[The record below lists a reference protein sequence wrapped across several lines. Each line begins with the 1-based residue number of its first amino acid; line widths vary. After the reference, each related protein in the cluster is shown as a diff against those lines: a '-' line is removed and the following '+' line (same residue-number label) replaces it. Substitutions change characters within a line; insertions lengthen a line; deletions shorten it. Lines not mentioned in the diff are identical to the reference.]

1 MRAYKKRIS
10 HCELRACFLSQVF
23 AYVSCSSSKKIV
35 MVLVILLEN
44 TVLVAEASTWL
55 L

>member
-1 MRAYKKRIS
+1 MRTDKKRIS
-10 HCELRACFLSQVF
+10 RCELRAFFLSQVF

-35 MVLVILLEN
+35 TILVILLEN
-44 TVLVAEASTWL
+44 TVLMAEASTWL